1 MSRRR
6 VVVTGLGAT
15 TPIGGDVTTSWSAL
29 LAGTSGVR
37 NLTEEWAQSL
47 PVHFAAR
54 VAVEPA
60 EQMERVELRRLD
72 RSEQFALIASRE
84 AWKDAGSPEIDK
96 ERLGVVIA
104 SGIGGVTTLLDQ
116 YDILREK
123 GARLVSPHTVPM
135 LMPNGPAA
143 NVGLELQARAGVH
156 TPVSACASGAEAIGY
171 ALEMI
176 RNDRADIVVSGGVE
190 AAIHAMPMSGFAAMK
205 ALSTRN
211 DEPQRASRP
220 YDLNRDGFVLGEGGG
235 ILVLEEYEHALARG
249 AKIYCE
255 IAGQG
260 LTSDGYH
267 IAAPDPDG
275 VGVQRAV
282 KFALR
287 DSGLTTK
294 DIVHLNAHATSTP
307 AGDVA
312 EAIGYALEMIRNDR
326 ADIVV
331 GGGVEAAIHA
341 MPMSGFAAMKA
352 LSTRND
358 EPARASRPYDLN
370 RDGFVLGEGGGILV
384 LEEYEHAVARGAKIY
399 CEIAGQGLTSDGYH
413 IAAPDPDGAGVQRAV
428 KFALRDSGLTTKDIV
443 HLNAHA
449 TSTPAGDVAEANA
462 LRAALG
468 ADADHVAVS
477 ATKSMTG
484 HLLGGAGAIESVF
497 IVKTLQDRLAPPTI
511 NIDDLDPAVT
521 VDVVRDK
528 PRALPAGDIAALNDS
543 FGFGGHNVVLV
554 FKSI

>member
-1 MSRRR
+1 MSQRR

-15 TPIGGDVTTSWSAL
+15 TPLGGDVATTWAAL
-29 LAGTSGVR
+29 LAGKSGVR
-37 NLTEEWAQSL
+37 LLTEDWRELL

-60 EQMERVELRRLD
+60 DQMERVEMRRLD

-84 AWKDAGSPEIDK
+84 AWKDAGTPDVDK

-104 SGIGGVTTLLDQ
+104 SGIGGVITLLDQ
-116 YDILREK
+116 FENLNSK
-123 GARLVSPHTVPM
+123 GARGVSPHTVPM

-143 NVGLELQARAGVH
+143 NVGLELQAKAGVH

-176 RNDRADIVVSGGVE
+176 RTNRADVIVSGGVE
-190 AAIHAMPMSGFAAMK
+190 AAIHQLPMAGFAAMK

-211 DEPQRASRP
+211 DDPTRASRP
-220 YDLNRDGFVLGEGGG
+220 YDSDRDGFVLGEGGG
-235 ILVLEEYEHALARG
+235 VLVLEEYEHAKARG

-255 IAGQG
+255 LVGQG

-275 VGVQRAV
+275 SGVQRAI
-282 KFALR
+282 KFALA
-287 DSGLTTK
+287 
-294 DIVHLNAHATSTP
+294 NA
-307 AGDVA
+307 
-312 EAIGYALEMIRNDR
+312 N
-326 ADIVV
+326 
-331 GGGVEAAIHA
+331 
-341 MPMSGFAAMKA
+341 
-352 LSTRND
+352 LS
-358 EPARASRPYDLN
+358 
-370 RDGFVLGEGGGILV
+370 
-384 LEEYEHAVARGAKIY
+384 
-399 CEIAGQGLTSDGYH
+399 
-413 IAAPDPDGAGVQRAV
+413 
-428 KFALRDSGLTTKDIV
+428 TKDIV

-462 LRAALG
+462 LRKALG

-497 IVKTLQDRLAPPTI
+497 IVKALQERLAPPTI
-511 NIDDLDPAVT
+511 NIENLDPAVT
-521 VDVVRDK
+521 IDVVKDK
-528 PRALPAGDIAALNDS
+528 PRELPAGQIAALNDS
-543 FGFGGHNVVLV
+543 FGFGGHNVVLA
-554 FKSI
+554 FATL

>member
-1 MSRRR
+1 MSVRR

-15 TPIGGDVTTSWSAL
+15 TPLGADVASTWSAL
-29 LAGTSGVR
+29 LAGQSGVR
-37 NLTEEWAQSL
+37 LLTEEWAQTI
-47 PVHFAAR
+47 PVQFAAR

-84 AWKDAGSPEIDK
+84 AWKNAGSPDVEK

-104 SGIGGVTTLLDQ
+104 SGIGGVITLLDQ
-116 YDILREK
+116 HDILREK
-123 GARLVSPHTVPM
+123 GSRFVSPHTVPM

-143 NVGLELQARAGVH
+143 NVGLELQAKAGVH

-171 ALEMI
+171 AFEMI
-176 RNDRADIVVSGGVE
+176 RANRADVIVTGGVE
-190 AAIHAMPMSGFAAMK
+190 AAVHALPMAGFAAMK

-211 DEPQRASRP
+211 DAPEKASRP
-220 YDLNRDGFVLGEGGG
+220 YDKDRDGFVLGEGGG
-235 ILVLEEYEHALARG
+235 VLVIEEYEHAKARG

-255 IAGQG
+255 IKGQG

-275 VGVQRAV
+275 LGVQRAI

-287 DSGLTTK
+287 DSGLSTK

-312 EAIGYALEMIRNDR
+312 EA
-326 ADIVV
+326 
-331 GGGVEAAIHA
+331 H
-341 MPMSGFAAMKA
+341 
-352 LSTRND
+352 
-358 EPARASRPYDLN
+358 
-370 RDGFVLGEGGGILV
+370 
-384 LEEYEHAVARGAKIY
+384 
-399 CEIAGQGLTSDGYH
+399 
-413 IAAPDPDGAGVQRAV
+413 
-428 KFALRDSGLTTKDIV
+428 
-443 HLNAHA
+443 
-449 TSTPAGDVAEANA
+449 A

-468 ADADHVAVS
+468 TDADHVAVS

-497 IVKTLQDRLAPPTI
+497 IVKALEERIAPPTI
-511 NIDDLDPAVT
+511 NIENLDPEVT
-521 VDVVRDK
+521 IDVVRDVARK
-528 PRALPAGDIAALNDS
+528 LPTGDIAALNDS
-543 FGFGGHNVVLV
+543 FGFGGHNVVLA
-554 FKSI
+554 FSSI

>member
-37 NLTEEWAQSL
+37 NLTEEWAQTL

-72 RSEQFALIASRE
+72 RSEQFALVASRE
-84 AWKDAGSPEIDK
+84 AWKDAGSPEVDK

-275 VGVQRAV
+275 EGVQRAI
-282 KFALR
+282 KFALQA
-287 DSGLTTK
+287 SGL
-294 DIVHLNAHATSTP
+294 S
-307 AGDVA
+307 
-312 EAIGYALEMIRNDR
+312 
-326 ADIVV
+326 
-331 GGGVEAAIHA
+331 
-341 MPMSGFAAMKA
+341 
-352 LSTRND
+352 
-358 EPARASRPYDLN
+358 
-370 RDGFVLGEGGGILV
+370 
-384 LEEYEHAVARGAKIY
+384 
-399 CEIAGQGLTSDGYH
+399 
-413 IAAPDPDGAGVQRAV
+413 
-428 KFALRDSGLTTKDIV
+428 TKDIV

-462 LRAALG
+462 LRKALG

-497 IVKTLQDRLAPPTI
+497 IVKALEERLAPPTI
-511 NIDDLDPAVT
+511 NVENLDPAVT
-521 VDVVRDK
+521 VDVVRDT
-528 PRALPAGDIAALNDS
+528 PRQLPAGDIAALNDS
-543 FGFGGHNVVLV
+543 FGFGGHNVVLA
-554 FKSI
+554 FKSL